1 MKQQFAN
8 YMVDKDFKNAA
19 ELIFEATL
27 KIQVPDNVNL
37 NINIDRN
44 KNIEELTEQMKNC
57 YKQINEAYLSISF
70 ENTWTNAFNLTEL
83 SEKQSLKDNEQLI
96 AKAKIAFEDA
106 MSIVRKRQ
114 YEQIFEGTVLTLNA
128 TLQGIVNAAIKM

>member
-27 KIQVPDNVNL
+27 KIQVTDNVNL

-44 KNIEELTEQMKNC
+44 KNIEELTEQMKKC
-57 YKQINEAYLSISF
+57 YKQINESYLSISF

-114 YEQIFEGTVLTLNA
+114 YEQIFDGTVLTLNA